1 MASSVNLD
9 TSERLNITC
18 KRGDSFNLTLTL
30 KNSSGTALPLVT
42 DGYDFLMQ
50 VRTLKNSRSTQPS
63 ELKIGSASRGRAQED
78 GLNFTFTADD
88 SGNLTISATPG
99 VMSSV
104 DAGTYE
110 YDLQQEVNGVI
121 TTILFGSFKV
131 NDEISVDIT
140 IHL

>member
-18 KRGDSFNLTLTL
+18 RRGDSFNLTLTL

-50 VRTLKNSRSTQPS
+50 VRTLKNS
-63 ELKIGSASRGRAQED
+63 
-78 GLNFTFTADD
+78 TFTTDD

-131 NDEISVDIT
+131 NDDISVDISRD
-140 IHL
+140 L